1 MELTDMMLLETLQMT
16 KKDKE
21 LKMKLEIN
29 MQIMIENKLMQM
41 NTKVLKE
48 DY

>member
-29 MQIMIENKLMQM
+29 MLIMIENKLMLM
-41 NTKVLKE
+41 NMKVLKE

>member
-1 MELTDMMLLETLQMT
+1 MT

-29 MQIMIENKLMQM
+29 MLIMIENKLMLM
-41 NTKVLKE
+41 NMKVLKE